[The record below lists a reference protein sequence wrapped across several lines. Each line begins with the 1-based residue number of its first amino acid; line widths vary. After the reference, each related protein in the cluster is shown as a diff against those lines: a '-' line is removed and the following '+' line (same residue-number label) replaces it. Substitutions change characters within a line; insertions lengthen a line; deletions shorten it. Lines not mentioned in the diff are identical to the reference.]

1 MVLLLRPEDMAGL
14 LTMKEAIEAVEEGFR
29 QWNQFP
35 DVNSPRVRIHVP
47 SGVRVS
53 VHQGGVP
60 SLGATGLMTHCEWVS
75 IRPDEHQ
82 RYSIRGRPVQV
93 LYKAENGELMALLI
107 GEPRPRE
114 LEFSA
119 VSGLRTAANSAVG
132 TQYLARPDAKTLG
145 IFGSFQQAKYHLVA
159 FCAIRP
165 IEGVK
170 VFSPNPQHRQA
181 FAEEMSRRLGISV
194 RAVDEPREVVRGVDI
209 ILAATN
215 SNVPVFQ
222 GEWLEEGQH
231 VTSIVASNI
240 GLLRGGFIAHKRREI
255 DDVTL
260 QRADVIAVNSREQI
274 RRDEQ
279 GDFYDPIQAGVI
291 SWDKVWEIGEVITG
305 KVPGRTSP
313 RQITL
318 FKNNAG
324 QGVSDVALGATIYRK
339 ARQLGVGLE
348 LDIDPA
354 EYREEVVP
362 VARPEARS
370 EPLR

>member
-1 MVLLLRPEDMAGL
+1 MVLLLRPDDMAGL

-29 QWNQFP
+29 QWGQYP
-35 DVNSPRVRIHVP
+35 DINHPRVRIHAP

-75 IRPDEHQ
+75 IKPDEHQ

-93 LYKAENGELMALLI
+93 LFNSENGELMALLI
-107 GEPRPRE
+107 GEPKPRE

-132 TQYLARPDAKTLG
+132 THHLARPDARKLG

-165 IEGVK
+165 IEEVK
-170 VFSPNPQHRQA
+170 VYSPTPEHRRA
-181 FAEEMSRRLGISV
+181 FAEEMSRRLSIKV
-194 RAVDEPREVVRGVDI
+194 EAVDEPREVVRDVDI
-209 ILAATN
+209 VLAATN
-215 SNVPVFQ
+215 SNVPVFD
-222 GEWLEEGQH
+222 GAWLEEGQH
-231 VTSIVASNI
+231 VTSIVASNV

-255 DDVTL
+255 DDTTL
-260 QRADVIAVNSREQI
+260 RRADAIAVNSREQI
-274 RRDEQ
+274 RCDEQ

-291 SWDKVWEIGEVITG
+291 TWDKVWELSELITG
-305 KVPGRTSP
+305 QVAGRTSP
-313 RQITL
+313 GQITL

-324 QGVSDVALGATIYRK
+324 QGVSDVALGATIYRR
-339 ARQLGVGLE
+339 ARENGLGID
-348 LDIDPA
+348 LDIDPI
-354 EYREEVVP
+354 EYRDEAVP
-362 VARPEARS
+362 APATRAQPHQ
-370 EPLR
+370 